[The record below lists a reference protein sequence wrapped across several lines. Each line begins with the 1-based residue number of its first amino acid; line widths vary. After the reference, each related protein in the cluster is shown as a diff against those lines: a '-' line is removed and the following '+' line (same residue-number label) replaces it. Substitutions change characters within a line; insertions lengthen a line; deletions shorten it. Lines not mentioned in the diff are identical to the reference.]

1 MKKEINYRALFF
13 SGLAFISS
21 GVALMI
27 TLGPV
32 GFALIAVGIVMIAG
46 GLSHREEWEQKN

>member
-13 SGLAFISS
+13 SGLAFIGS
-21 GVALMI
+21 GVVLMI

-32 GFALIAVGIVMIAG
+32 GVALIGVGIAMIAIG
-46 GLSHREEWEQKN
+46 VKNREDWDE

>member
-1 MKKEINYRALFF
+1 MKKKTNYRGLFF
-13 SGLAFISS
+13 SGLAFLGS

-32 GFALIAVGIVMIAG
+32 GFALIAVGIALMAV
-46 GLSHREEWEQKN
+46 GLKNREDWFE